1 MRKKLQPRL
10 LQRPVI
16 SKMPQSN
23 QERSVISLINPKSPA
38 SEAYRVLRTNIQFSS
53 ADTEIK
59 LLMVTSAGP
68 GEGKSTTVS
77 NLAVTYAQAEEKVLV
92 IDADLRKPTMHR
104 TFKLSNRKGLTNIL
118 TNQAQPWDAITAS
131 DVPNLDF
138 ITSGPIPP
146 NPAELLGSR
155 RMSALLEELKKQY
168 SKIIIDTPPILALTD
183 AQIISTLCD
192 GVILVL
198 DSGKVKKEIAQ
209 KAKESLSKVNAKIL
223 GVVLNNVSAK
233 DNEAYYYYYY
243 QYYGK
248 EE

>member
-1 MRKKLQPRL
+1 MITH
-10 LQRPVI
+10 V
-16 SKMPQSN
+16 
-23 QERSVISLINPKSPA
+23 NPKSPA

-77 NLAVTYAQAEEKVLV
+77 NLAVTYAQADEKVLI

-104 TFKLSNRKGLTNIL
+104 TFHVSNRKGLSNIL
-118 TNQAQPWDAITAS
+118 TNQAKYSEAIS
-131 DVPNLDF
+131 SSEIPNLDL

-146 NPAELLGSR
+146 NPAELLSSK
-155 RMSALLEELKKQY
+155 RMRDLLEELKKHY

-198 DSGKVKKEIAQ
+198 DSGKVKKEIALR
-209 KAKESLSKVNAKIL
+209 AKESLEKVNAKIL

-233 DNEAYYYYYY
+233 DNDGYYYYYY

-248 EE
+248 TED